1 MNRTWA
7 NGPFQG
13 PILILSRNIP
23 KKVWLGKLTMLD
35 MTQLGWLGHKIST
48 QTNTGWSKSSLG
60 SHFSMFSDLA
70 LQILWWYMF
79 HTSGCDVKFNN
90 TYGTLFTPGYMGN
103 IYYPQNIICTWTIE
117 VDRPI
122 SIYFEQ
128 DLSLDDSFTCIK
140 KSNDYLQVCIASNTR
155 NWHNGSIG
163 RASALWPGGCG
174 FNTWRSY

>member
-1 MNRTWA
+1 M
-7 NGPFQG
+7 
-13 PILILSRNIP
+13 
-23 KKVWLGKLTMLD
+23 
-35 MTQLGWLGHKIST
+35 
-48 QTNTGWSKSSLG
+48 
-60 SHFSMFSDLA
+60 
-70 LQILWWYMF
+70 
-79 HTSGCDVKFNN
+79 KFNS

-155 NWHNGSIG
+155 NWHNSSIG
-163 RASALWPGGCG
+163 RASAL
-174 FNTWRSY
+174 